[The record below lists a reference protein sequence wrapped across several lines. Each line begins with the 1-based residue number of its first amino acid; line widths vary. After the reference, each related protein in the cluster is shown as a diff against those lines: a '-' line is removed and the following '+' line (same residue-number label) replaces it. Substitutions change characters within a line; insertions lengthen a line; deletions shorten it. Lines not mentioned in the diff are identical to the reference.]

1 MTNWPWPLNG
11 VQDWW
16 EGLWNNIINQAT
28 RVVREVTDT
37 MWDWLIEPILRWFPS
52 FNAFIKQ
59 QYDWF
64 VSILSRAEQTWNFL
78 TGDLKPWLDWSW
90 KQLSDFITS
99 VPKRLSEI
107 YNNIIGFGDFVRDLL
122 GQRFDDLYE
131 YLKPK
136 WDKLVDD
143 FTEVINPTL
152 DRLQVAWSNFQD
164 WIKLH
169 VTDPWGDWLKGLN
182 DMFMPFLTKFWADA
196 TTTYTKVIQDFW
208 KWFTDQ
214 VVPFVR
220 NVTSGTANAILE
232 GIKWIDDYVRDS
244 IGSGLD
250 SIENYVKTLQQASP
264 DQTMSITMSFLRS
277 QAIMRQHAKMF
288 SLSLQ
293 VNPIFRG
300 VPFEDVFEGG
310 EWQAVLGGIAGGFA
324 SGVIMSAVG
333 KPIQY
338 MMNRYIRPEILDPST
353 LQTAYLR
360 GDISETDWAW
370 NMQSWGF
377 DDSKIDIIRKTY
389 QWVPGPQDL
398 IRLAVREAF
407 APESELQ
414 LQYISSDY
422 MSWMKKQGAERWS
435 KPFWHAHWVLP
446 SIGNLNEMLWRKV
459 TDLETWRKFVI
470 LNDYWPAM
478 VDNLQKIIY
487 TPYTRVDIR
496 RMYVGGVI
504 DRDQVNKA
512 YHDIGYDD
520 EHAENLTKWTET
532 QRTQVGKEL
541 TLSMITKSFRLG
553 NTDRTHAIE
562 MVMDLGYSQEEADF
576 IISTYEV
583 QETETVRELSQARY
597 DALYQAGIID
607 ENELKRQ
614 LIALNYSTTA
624 AEKLVQL
631 ENFKLAQKVSFLPVG
646 TLREAYRRKIIDNN
660 KLAEKMRVLG
670 YMDDEIEIVIALEG
684 ARAAS

>member
-1 MTNWPWPLNG
+1 
-11 VQDWW
+11 
-16 EGLWNNIINQAT
+16 
-28 RVVREVTDT
+28 
-37 MWDWLIEPILRWFPS
+37 
-52 FNAFIKQ
+52 
-59 QYDWF
+59 
-64 VSILSRAEQTWNFL
+64 
-78 TGDLKPWLDWSW
+78 
-90 KQLSDFITS
+90 
-99 VPKRLSEI
+99 
-107 YNNIIGFGDFVRDLL
+107 
-122 GQRFDDLYE
+122 
-131 YLKPK
+131 
-136 WDKLVDD
+136 
-143 FTEVINPTL
+143 
-152 DRLQVAWSNFQD
+152 
-164 WIKLH
+164 
-169 VTDPWGDWLKGLN
+169 
-182 DMFMPFLTKFWADA
+182 
-196 TTTYTKVIQDFW
+196 
-208 KWFTDQ
+208 
-214 VVPFVR
+214 
-220 NVTSGTANAILE
+220 
-232 GIKWIDDYVRDS
+232 
-244 IGSGLD
+244 
-250 SIENYVKTLQQASP
+250 
-264 DQTMSITMSFLRS
+264 
-277 QAIMRQHAKMF
+277 
-288 SLSLQ
+288 
-293 VNPIFRG
+293 
-300 VPFEDVFEGG
+300 
-310 EWQAVLGGIAGGFA
+310 
-324 SGVIMSAVG
+324 
-333 KPIQY
+333 
-338 MMNRYIRPEILDPST
+338 MNRYIRPEILDPST

-360 GDISETDWAW
+360 GDINETDWTW

-407 APESELQ
+407 APESQLQ
-414 LQYISSDY
+414 LDYISDDY
-422 MSWMKKQGAERWS
+422 ILWMKKQGADKWA

-459 TDLETWRKFVI
+459 TDLETWKKFVI

-496 RMYVGGVI
+496 RMYLGGVI
-504 DRDQVNKA
+504 DRDKVYKA
-512 YHDIGYDD
+512 YQDIGYDD

-532 QRTQVGKEL
+532 QRTQTGKDL

-553 NTDRTHAIE
+553 NIDRAKAVE

-660 KLAEKMRVLG
+660 KLAEKMRMLG

-684 ARAAS
+684 AKAAG